1 MERQRYSDEDLV
13 EREIESETESP
24 EPPEETE
31 MERRSGPDVMHEVGY
46 YPARERAE
54 AVYSDTDTD
63 PRRED
68 QPSAHQAG
76 EDEHL

>member
-13 EREIESETESP
+13 EREIENETASP
-24 EPPEETE
+24 EPSEETE
-31 MERRSGPDVMHEVGY
+31 VERRSGPDVIRDVEP

-54 AVYSDTDTD
+54 AVYGDTDMD
-63 PRRED
+63 PNRDD
-68 QPSAHQAG
+68 QRSVHHAG